1 MKEHLYNE
9 YKIIK
14 RAGEYDVE
22 RRIIRRN
29 SGKKQIL
36 QFEAELKSI
45 PEFWFLQM
53 VFTHKNTMKIF
64 LGHLQFE

>member
-1 MKEHLYNE
+1 MKKHLYNE

-29 SGKKQIL
+29 SGRKQIL
-36 QFEAELKSI
+36 QFEAELKNI
-45 PEFWFLQM
+45 LFY
-53 VFTHKNTMKIF
+53 
-64 LGHLQFE
+64 